1 MGEDDKPDRED
12 EFDATEWDAED
23 SDFDQSV
30 DQDDDEFIRRN
41 QVNSGLTNVGLRKYF
56 SDMMD
61 QVFDGLLQNVQHSS
75 LMALV

>member
-30 DQDDDEFIRRN
+30 DQDDEEFIRRN
-41 QVNSGLTNVGLRKYF
+41 QVNLWSEKLI
-56 SDMMD
+56 
-61 QVFDGLLQNVQHSS
+61 
-75 LMALV
+75 